1 MSVTTTCDEKI
12 KRVKE
17 LILEINR
24 ELLIVLDED
33 TWGHN
38 DYNEQYMDTVMEV
51 MVELLKIK
59 RKL

>member
-1 MSVTTTCDEKI
+1 MVTTTCDEKI
-12 KRVKE
+12 RRVKE

-33 TWGHN
+33 P
-38 DYNEQYMDTVMEV
+38 YMDTVMEV
-51 MVELLKIK
+51 MIELLQIS